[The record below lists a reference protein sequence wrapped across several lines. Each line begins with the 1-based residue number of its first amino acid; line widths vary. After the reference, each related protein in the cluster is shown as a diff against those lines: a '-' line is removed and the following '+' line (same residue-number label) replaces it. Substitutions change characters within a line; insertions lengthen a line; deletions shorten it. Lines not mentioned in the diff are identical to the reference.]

1 MYIGIRDKVKECIF
15 GTENTC
21 SLYLEDLFIEL
32 VPALAKLPAGRVCI
46 KIGWAGRAVGDP
58 DGWSFFSAG
67 GANMSGVKAGW
78 AGGDSDDWF
87 AFSAEGASMAE
98 GGPVLA
104 LFNLLR

>member
-1 MYIGIRDKVKECIF
+1 
-15 GTENTC
+15 
-21 SLYLEDLFIEL
+21 
-32 VPALAKLPAGRVCI
+32 
-46 KIGWAGRAVGDP
+46 
-58 DGWSFFSAG
+58 
-67 GANMSGVKAGW
+67 MSGVKAGW